1 MLFFSTTF
9 MNYNLEL
16 KIFVLKQFVSL
27 RKKNI
32 TEKVNQLKFRC
43 QLREWCNLT
52 NGEEECFNFYYKFS
66 LFFVAALFY
75 VQYFGSVRTYYL
87 SNKHL
92 KKQLDCGQNLLA
104 YSLRLMVNAKTL
116 IFNKISCERLIIY
129 SYEDKMSKYKKMQKQ
144 RF

>member
-1 MLFFSTTF
+1 MSVAVDLLF
-9 MNYNLEL
+9 YYIYEL
-16 KIFVLKQFVSL
+16 QSWTQNFRSQTICVFE
-27 RKKNI
+27 KKKYI

-66 LFFVAALFY
+66 LFFVDALFY

-104 YSLRLMVNAKTL
+104 YSLRLMVNATTL

-129 SYEDKMSKYKKMQKQ
+129 S
-144 RF
+144 

>member
-1 MLFFSTTF
+1 MSVVVALHF
-9 MNYNLEL
+9 NYIYEL
-16 KIFVLKQFVSL
+16 QSWTQNFRSQTICIFE
-27 RKKNI
+27 KKNI

-52 NGEEECFNFYYKFS
+52 NGEKECFNFYYKFS

-104 YSLRLMVNAKTL
+104 YSLRLMVNATTL

-129 SYEDKMSKYKKMQKQ
+129 SYKDKMSKY
-144 RF
+144 